1 MKNQLL
7 AADEERPV
15 DQDKQQFVPG
25 YLALFLWTHL
35 DPFFQKRP
43 HGRRTQFFLRAQLV
57 NPGQNQPY
65 ASFLETNSS
74 SL

>member
-25 YLALFLWTHL
+25 YLALFL
-35 DPFFQKRP
+35 
-43 HGRRTQFFLRAQLV
+43 
-57 NPGQNQPY
+57 
-65 ASFLETNSS
+65 
-74 SL
+74 

>member
-25 YLALFLWTHL
+25 YLALFLWTH
-35 DPFFQKRP
+35 PSHYFKK
-43 HGRRTQFFLRAQLV
+43 GRMIEELNISWEL
-57 NPGQNQPY
+57 N
-65 ASFLETNSS
+65 
-74 SL
+74 